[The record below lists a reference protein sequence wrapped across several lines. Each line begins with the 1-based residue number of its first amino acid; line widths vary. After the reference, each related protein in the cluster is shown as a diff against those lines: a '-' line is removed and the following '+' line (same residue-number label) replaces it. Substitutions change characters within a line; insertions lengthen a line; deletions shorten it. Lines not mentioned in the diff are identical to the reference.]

1 MKRVLSILGVLAL
14 LIGIQFD
21 LRAETRLND
30 TVAIEAQSQAQDT
43 KIKFPKVINDVNV
56 GGIVYQ
62 DFTAQTTTGT
72 SITTLYT
79 KVFAANTLN
88 AKGRGIK
95 ITAWGT
101 NAATAD
107 DKTTIISVGGTTFGT
122 TGLHVGNGTAWKL
135 EVILYRTSGAAVGQ
149 AMCSGYA
156 AGAIIAPTW
165 VATTIDWST
174 DLTIL
179 VRTTDEVAG
188 GTLAKGWQIEQ
199 F

>member
-1 MKRVLSILGVLAL
+1 MKRFLSILSLLAL
-14 LIGIQFD
+14 LIGINVQ
-21 LRAETRLND
+21 AATQIND
-30 TVAIEAQSQAQDT
+30 TVAIEAQSQAQAT
-43 KIKFPKVINDVNV
+43 TIKFPKVMADVNI

-62 DFTAQTTTGT
+62 DFTAATTTGT

-79 KVFAANTLN
+79 KVLPANTIN

-107 DKTTIISVGGTTFGT
+107 DKTTIISVGGVTLGT
-122 TGLHVGNGTAWKL
+122 TALHVGNATAWKL
-135 EVILYRTSGAAVGQ
+135 EVILYRTSGGAVGQ
-149 AMCSGYA
+149 AMASGYA
-156 AGAIIAPTW
+156 ATAIIPPTW
-165 VATTIDWST
+165 VATTLDFAT